1 MKTRFL
7 KTAHWA
13 KALYHTHQE
22 ALLIAGRV
30 GLSATLAYL
39 IAVLQHLPET
49 YWPVMSAVIVARG
62 GAKGAG
68 GSASDRLI
76 GTLSGAAVGLGA
88 SFLHHF
94 GIPDWALLFLAMA
107 PMAFLSADN
116 SAFRA
121 APMAAMIVLSAT
133 ASGKTGWFGLG
144 VAGLRVLDVGMG
156 TLVAL
161 FVSYVVL
168 RSDAMKGLRQD
179 AAALMMPLANL
190 LSLAA
195 KPDGAAARDKFAR
208 LNAKTRREMRELV
221 IAARQIKAK
230 RSKSPPP
237 PFAANAAAGVGT
249 LSLPTPAAELRPAG
263 EGRDLGETL
272 PNQFTAALGRA
283 HGTIVFVARALAGAP
298 LAEDVAQALRPFVRD
313 ARARLGAIHHF
324 LADGTPLDGA
334 DALEASTVA
343 ASARIERC
351 AAARPAV
358 HLEALP
364 FLLQTLRDDLNE
376 LAGLAEKM
384 SGPPKTRSVERALPL
399 TAENQQG

>member
-1 MKTRFL
+1 MKTRL
-7 KTAHWA
+7 LSLAHRA
-13 KALYHTHQE
+13 RALYAQHQD
-22 ALLIAGRV
+22 ALLIGGRV

-39 IAVLQHLPET
+39 LATLQHLPET

-68 GSASDRLI
+68 GSATDRLV
-76 GTLSGAAVGLGA
+76 GTLAGAAVGLGA

-168 RSDAMKGLRQD
+168 PSNAMKGLRKD

-190 LSLAA
+190 LSLGM
-195 KPDGAAARDKFAR
+195 KPGDAAAADTFKR
-208 LNAKTRREMRELV
+208 LNAKTRREMRELT

-230 RSKSPPP
+230 R
-237 PFAANAAAGVGT
+237 
-249 LSLPTPAAELRPAG
+249 AE
-263 EGRDLGETL
+263 RDLSETL
-272 PNQFTAALGRA
+272 PNQFAAALSRT
-283 HGTIVFVARALAGAP
+283 HGAIVFIHRALGSAP
-298 LAEDVAQALRPFVRD
+298 LPEGAIEALRPFLRD
-313 ARARLGAIHHF
+313 ARARLGAIQHL
-324 LADGTPLDGA
+324 LAEGVPAGAGTELDTSVNA
-334 DALEASTVA
+334 AIARLEKLPGDPA
-343 ASARIERC
+343 A
-351 AAARPAV
+351 

-376 LAGLAEKM
+376 LAGCAGAIA
-384 SGPPKTRSVERALPL
+384 GPPRAARQ
-399 TAENQQG
+399 TAGAGAAIPEN